1 MQDKYGQEPGLFGT
15 FVDRL
20 EENLIAIMLGIM
32 VTLSFVNVVM
42 RYVFNSSIIWSLEV
56 VATLFAWLVIFGI
69 SYGVKKTTHLGV
81 DALTNVLPDR
91 PRRIAAI
98 LAAGICVIYALL
110 LMKGAWDYW
119 APFAGLDVTS
129 GRWFP
134 TGFVETRSRAFM
146 ETDQIPFPEMLLGFL
161 PDLINDG
168 DAYSKL
174 PDVVPYV
181 MLPVG
186 CALILLRFVQAFIR
200 VLAGRQDTM
209 IVSHEAEEDIEALS
223 GTHPER

>member
-1 MQDKYGQEPGLFGT
+1 MQDNRQPPGLFGT
-15 FVDRL
+15 VIDHL
-20 EENLIAIMLGIM
+20 EETLIALMLGLM
-32 VTLSFVNVVM
+32 VMLSFVNVVM
-42 RYVFNSSIIWSLEV
+42 RYVFNASIIWSLETV
-56 VATLFAWLVIFGI
+56 LMLFAWLVIFGI
-69 SYGVKKTTHLGV
+69 SYSIKKTSHLGV
-81 DALTNVLPDR
+81 DALTSALPPG
-91 PRRIAAI
+91 PRRVTAIAA
-98 LAAGICVIYALL
+98 AAVCVLYAVL

-134 TGFVETRSRAFM
+134 TGFIETRSRAFM
-146 ETDQIPFPEMLLGFL
+146 ETDQIPFPNAILGFL

-168 DAYSKL
+168 DSYDKL

-209 IVSHEAEEDIEALS
+209 IVSHEAEDDIEALS
-223 GTHPER
+223 ATHPER